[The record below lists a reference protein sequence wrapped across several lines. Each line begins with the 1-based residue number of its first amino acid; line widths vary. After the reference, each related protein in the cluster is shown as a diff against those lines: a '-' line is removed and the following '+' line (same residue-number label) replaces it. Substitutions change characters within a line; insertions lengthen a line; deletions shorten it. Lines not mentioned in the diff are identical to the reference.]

1 MGYSYNL
8 CVLLIFNESYLPHG
22 WNANFTFLFNCF
34 SERAIGSNDMSKLF
48 HTLLYGLFS
57 VDKNGFGY
65 ILWTQ
70 FVQIL
75 VSKSMDTK
83 IYCAWFWLIMVKQA
97 LNHHK
102 IPTMVDA
109 MMADIQKMSTSMFVT
124 SYSKNFHYVGSVLE
138 VMLARVPMDSDII

>member
-1 MGYSYNL
+1 
-8 CVLLIFNESYLPHG
+8 
-22 WNANFTFLFNCF
+22 
-34 SERAIGSNDMSKLF
+34 
-48 HTLLYGLFS
+48 
-57 VDKNGFGY
+57 
-65 ILWTQ
+65 
-70 FVQIL
+70 
-75 VSKSMDTK
+75 MDTK